1 MPFAY
6 KQGVESTFFP
16 SRMKKYPSG
25 LLTSIPAVDLSVIPS
40 SMLMV
45 MYKNRTKTKTKT
57 KNEKHKNKNPK
68 IVKIKWN
75 EIA

>member
-45 MYKNRTKTKTKT
+45 MYKNPTKKQKRTVKTRHSLK
-57 KNEKHKNKNPK
+57 
-68 IVKIKWN
+68 
-75 EIA
+75 